1 MGHGVWSTGEA
12 FVFNSYFQQMVSL
25 CSSLK
30 TGLGV
35 SVGSLMGFGA
45 QKRDLV
51 QH

>member
-12 FVFNSYFQQMVSL
+12 FAFNSCFQQMVSP

-30 TGLGV
+30 TVLGV

-51 QH
+51 QR